1 MKKFILCMCTVLL
14 MGFSYTANAQV
25 SIRININHQ
34 PAWGP
39 SGYDRADF
47 YYFPDL
53 NIYYDVNSSMFYYLS
68 GSRWASNRY
77 LPNRYSRYD
86 FYKMHKVVMNN
97 GPRPWLRNRD
107 HRREYMRFRGDRSQ
121 TPIRLSNNRRY
132 DQSKRNSRMWVN
144 GNQRNDQRQ
153 QGVRPDQRQGPRNN
167 QRQQGIRPDQRQ
179 GPRNNQ
185 RQQGARPDQRQG
197 PRNNQRQQGAR
208 PDQRQGQRNNPQFN
222 KQRNQ
227 QPNNR
232 QSDNKHPDNRP
243 GENRGR

>member
-77 LPNRYSRYD
+77 LPSRYSRYD

-153 QGVRPDQRQGPRNN
+153 GPRNN
-167 QRQQGIRPDQRQ
+167 QRQQGI
-179 GPRNNQ
+179 
-185 RQQGARPDQRQG
+185 RPDQRQG

>member
-77 LPNRYSRYD
+77 LPSRYSRYD

-153 QGVRPDQRQGPRNN
+153 GPRNN

-185 RQQGARPDQRQG
+185 RQQGARPDQRQD
-197 PRNNQRQQGAR
+197 PRNGQRQQGAR
-208 PDQRQGQRNNPQFN
+208 PDQRQGQRNNQKVD

-232 QSDNKHPDNRP
+232 QSNNNHPDNRP

>member
-1 MKKFILCMCTVLL
+1 MCTVLL

-77 LPNRYSRYD
+77 LPSRYSRYD

-121 TPIRLSNNRRY
+121 TPIRFSNNRRY

-144 GNQRNDQRQ
+144 GNQRN
-153 QGVRPDQRQGPRNN
+153 DQRQGPRNN

-185 RQQGARPDQRQG
+185 RQQGARPDQRQD
-197 PRNNQRQQGAR
+197 PRNGQRQQGAR
-208 PDQRQGQRNNPQFN
+208 PDQRQGQRNNQKVD

-232 QSDNKHPDNRP
+232 QSNNNHPDNRP

>member
-1 MKKFILCMCTVLL
+1 MCTVLL

-77 LPNRYSRYD
+77 LPSRYSRYD

-153 QGVRPDQRQGPRNN
+153 GPRNN

-185 RQQGARPDQRQG
+185 RQQGARPDQRQD
-197 PRNNQRQQGAR
+197 PRNGQRQQGAR
-208 PDQRQGQRNNPQFN
+208 PDQRQGQRNNQKVD

-232 QSDNKHPDNRP
+232 QSNNNHPDNRP

>member
-77 LPNRYSRYD
+77 LPSRYSRYD

-153 QGVRPDQRQGPRNN
+153 QGVRPDQRQGPRNDR
-167 QRQQGIRPDQRQ
+167 RQQGVRPDQRQ

-185 RQQGARPDQRQG
+185 KVD
-197 PRNNQRQQGAR
+197 
-208 PDQRQGQRNNPQFN
+208 

-232 QSDNKHPDNRP
+232 QSNNNHPDNRP

>member
-77 LPNRYSRYD
+77 LPSRYSRYD

-167 QRQQGIRPDQRQ
+167 QRQQG
-179 GPRNNQ
+179 
-185 RQQGARPDQRQG
+185 ARPDQRQG

>member
-53 NIYYDVNSSMFYYLS
+53 NIYYDVNSSVFYYLS

-77 LPNRYSRYD
+77 LPSRYSRYD

-153 QGVRPDQRQGPRNN
+153 QGVR
-167 QRQQGIRPDQRQ
+167 
-179 GPRNNQ
+179 
-185 RQQGARPDQRQG
+185 
-197 PRNNQRQQGAR
+197 
-208 PDQRQGQRNNPQFN
+208 QGQRNNQKVD

-232 QSDNKHPDNRP
+232 QSDNKHSKNNHPNNKH
-243 GENRGR
+243 GENGGR

>member
-1 MKKFILCMCTVLL
+1 MKKFILCMCAVLL

-25 SIRININHQ
+25 SIRINLNHQ

-77 LPNRYSRYD
+77 LPSRYSRYD

-197 PRNNQRQQGAR
+197 
-208 PDQRQGQRNNPQFN
+208 QRNNPQFN

>member
-1 MKKFILCMCTVLL
+1 MKKFILCMCAVLL

-77 LPNRYSRYD
+77 LPSRYSRYD

-167 QRQQGIRPDQRQ
+167 QRQQG
-179 GPRNNQ
+179 
-185 RQQGARPDQRQG
+185 
-197 PRNNQRQQGAR
+197 AR